1 MRVTI
6 HEKKKKKENDNRA
19 IFASKMIRKL
29 IIHNVILMASE
40 IMQMVGAFHRAIIEA
55 VKSTM
60 ASSRSSL

>member
-1 MRVTI
+1 
-6 HEKKKKKENDNRA
+6 
-19 IFASKMIRKL
+19 MIRKL